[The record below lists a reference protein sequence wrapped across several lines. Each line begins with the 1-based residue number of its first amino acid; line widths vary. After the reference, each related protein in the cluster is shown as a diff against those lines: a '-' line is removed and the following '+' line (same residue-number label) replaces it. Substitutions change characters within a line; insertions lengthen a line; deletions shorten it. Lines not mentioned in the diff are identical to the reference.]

1 MKAKTRNGI
10 PGAWIVV
17 LALWAFAAEVRAQPH
32 PVIDTWG
39 VSISAT
45 TTGLGYIT
53 FVGDGTLVGYFIITP
68 TPNIKPANLPPV
80 VKFGFTFIEGA
91 WVADGSDR
99 VAGFFSGGTE
109 AAPIDMSFSGTIK
122 VTKKTTSMSIKATG
136 NNGSMQIKGN
146 PVTITVVP
154 ALDGPTSWTAEV
166 LKNGRKVVE
175 FFQLSPYVRC
185 LDDTE
190 DDPDPAPDL
199 DPDTCQAPEAEP
211 VKNLYALEGVG
222 AGYVTRGE
230 VLVGLGGKIG
240 LAVEELKIDK
250 DTGIAAESGEGVLR
264 SVFGQLKLG
273 KIPMLG
279 GASMNGVD
287 EETIAGSNPKIKM
300 VATSS
305 DLLP

>member
-1 MKAKTRNGI
+1 MKIRTRSGI
-10 PGAWIVV
+10 LSAWIIAAGLCGVAPVV
-17 LALWAFAAEVRAQPH
+17 SAQIH
-32 PVIDTWG
+32 PIIDTWG

-45 TTGLGYIT
+45 TTGLGYMT
-53 FVGDGTLVGYFIITP
+53 FLGDGTLAGYFIVKP
-68 TPNIKPANLPPV
+68 TPNVKPANLPPV
-80 VKFGFTFIEGA
+80 VKFGFTFIEGKWA
-91 WVADGSDR
+91 ANGLDR
-99 VAGFFSGGTE
+99 VSGFFSGGSTD
-109 AAPIDMSFSGTIK
+109 APIDMSFSGTAK
-122 VTKKTTSMSIKATG
+122 VTKKTTSISIKATG

-175 FFQLSPYVRC
+175 FFQLSPYIRC
-185 LDDTE
+185 LDDTAN
-190 DDPDPAPDL
+190 DPDPAPDL

-240 LAVEELKIDK
+240 LAIEELKIDK
-250 DTGIAAESGEGVLR
+250 DTGIAAEPGEGVLR

-273 KIPMLG
+273 KVPTLG
-279 GASMNGVD
+279 QASMNGVD
-287 EETIAGSNPKIKM
+287 EETVAGANPKINM

>member
-1 MKAKTRNGI
+1 MLA
-10 PGAWIVV
+10 
-17 LALWAFAAEVRAQPH
+17 ALWAFATEVRARPH

-39 VSISAT
+39 VRISAT

-53 FVGDGTLVGYFIITP
+53 FLGDGTLAGYFIVKP
-68 TPNIKPANLPPV
+68 APNVKPANLPPI
-80 VKFGFTFIEGA
+80 VKYGFTFIEGA
-91 WVADGSDR
+91 WALDSSDN
-99 VAGFFSGGTE
+99 VIGFFSGE
-109 AAPIDMSFSGTIK
+109 SEDAPIDMSFSATVK
-122 VTKKTTSMSIKATG
+122 VTKKTTSISIKATS

-146 PVTITVVP
+146 SITITVVP
-154 ALDGPTSWTAEV
+154 GLDGPTSWTAEV
-166 LKNGRKVVE
+166 LKNGRKFVE

-190 DDPDPAPDL
+190 NDPDPGPDL

-211 VKNLYALEGVG
+211 VKNLYALEGAG

-230 VLVGLGGKIG
+230 VLVGLGGQIG

-250 DTGIAAESGEGVLR
+250 DTGIPAEPGEGIVR
-264 SVFGQLKLG
+264 SVFGKLKLG

-279 GASMNGVD
+279 QASMNGVD
-287 EETIAGSNPKIKM
+287 EENIAGVNTKINM

>member
-1 MKAKTRNGI
+1 
-10 PGAWIVV
+10 VV
-17 LALWAFAAEVRAQPH
+17 AALWEFAAEVRAQPH

-39 VSISAT
+39 VNISAT

-53 FVGDGTLVGYFIITP
+53 FLGNGTLAGCFIVKP
-68 TPNIKPANLPPV
+68 TLNVKPANLPPI
-80 VKFGFTFIEGA
+80 VKYGFTFIKGA
-91 WVADGSDR
+91 WALDSSDN
-99 VAGFFSGGTE
+99 VIGFFSGGSET
-109 AAPIDMSFSGTIK
+109 APIDMSFSATVK
-122 VTKKTTSMSIKATG
+122 VTKKTTSISIRATG
-136 NNGSMQIKGN
+136 NNGPMQIKGN
-146 PVTITVVP
+146 PVTLTVVP
-154 ALDGPTSWTAEV
+154 GLDGPTSWTAEV
-166 LKNGRKVVE
+166 LKNDRKFVE

-190 DDPDPAPDL
+190 NDPDPGPDL

-240 LAVEELKIDK
+240 LVVEELRIDK
-250 DTGIAAESGEGVLR
+250 DTGIAAEPGEGIFR
-264 SVFGQLKLG
+264 SVFGELKLG

-279 GASMNGVD
+279 KASMNGVD
-287 EETIAGSNPKIKM
+287 EESVAGVNTKINM